1 MVKLRVIYGCN
12 STAVKGIT
20 LHEFPKDVE
29 RCRQWVQFVQ
39 RTRVWES
46 KPRTSH
52 ICSKHFCK
60 EAISNYLQ
68 VEMGVAKRLV
78 STKDAV
84 PTIYPSI
91 ESIEQQL
98 TIHSHLAVI
107 LFHPLVQNHPHLL
120 TNHRPLQ
127 AQTYMAVLGLDNY

>member
-1 MVKLRVIYGCN
+1 MKNRVVWPGPK

-20 LHEFPKDVE
+20 LHELPKDVE

-78 STKDAV
+78 LTEDPV

-91 ESIEQQL
+91 ESMEQQL
-98 TIHSHLAVI
+98 TIHSHL
-107 LFHPLVQNHPHLL
+107 N
-120 TNHRPLQ
+120 RKGDS
-127 AQTYMAVLGLDNY
+127 VLARNFIRYIDNI